1 MNISNLTDI
10 DSLCLSV
17 RDQESKRL
25 ISEAVAAYRGGAL
38 RSAIMSTWI
47 ALAFDIIS
55 KARELAAQG
64 EAASIAFV
72 RDLDSAIANSDIGK
86 LMKVESDLLKTANEQ
101 LQILAPHEFVA
112 LDRLKYD
119 RNLCAHPAFVVEDEL
134 YQPSPESV
142 RSHIVHTLQYLLIH
156 APLQGKSA
164 ILRFDADLM
173 SSSFPSGAADIG
185 TYIRAK
191 YLDRAKEVLVVN
203 LIKSLISAPFGG
215 ERDRFVGRTRLL
227 ATTLYEIAKAKTA
240 IYESIVP
247 RYVAL
252 RVDAVDDADLLGI
265 CPFLEAD
272 SRIWGWLSE
281 PVRLRIKKLLHA
293 VDVQSLKVSSAFDV
307 FVIPDLGEMLL
318 ARFFTFDRITQISII
333 SEHPKREF
341 VSVGISIYRAAGS
354 HKSAEELGRAV
365 VIPLACHFTADDVRL
380 LLDAADGNEQIY
392 WAAGTPSVLEAVF
405 DGTSHLLQE
414 SKEYWQRFV
423 NARIAELGDPTARY
437 AYPGLQQRLA
447 TEKKIG

>member
-10 DSLCLSV
+10 DSLCLNV

-25 ISEAVAAYRGGAL
+25 ISEAIAAYRGGAL

-64 EAASIAFV
+64 EAAPIAFV
-72 RDLDSAIANSDIGK
+72 QDLDSAIANSDIGK
-86 LMKVESDLLKTANEQ
+86 MQRIESDLLKTANEQ
-101 LQILAPHEFVA
+101 LQILAPHEFMA

-142 RSHIVHTLQYLLIH
+142 RSHIVHTLQYLLVH

-164 ILRFDADLM
+164 IARFDADLM
-173 SSSFPSGAADIG
+173 SPSFPSNASDIG
-185 TYIRAK
+185 IYIRAK

-203 LIKSLISAPFGG
+203 LIKALISAPFGG
-215 ERDRFVGRTRLL
+215 ERDRFVGRIRLL
-227 ATTLYEIAKAKTA
+227 ATALYEIAKAKTA
-240 IYESIVP
+240 IYDSTVP
-247 RYVAL
+247 RYVAQ
-252 RVDAVDDADLLGI
+252 RVDAVDDAVLLGI

-272 SRIWGWLSE
+272 SRIWNWLSE
-281 PVRLRIKKLLHA
+281 PVRLRIKKLLQT
-293 VDVQSLKVSSAFDV
+293 VDVQGLKENSAFDV
-307 FVIPDLGEMLL
+307 FAIPDLGEMLL
-318 ARFFTFDRITQISII
+318 ARFFVFDRVTQISII

-354 HKSAEELGRAV
+354 YKSAEELGRAV
-365 VIPLACHFTADDVRL
+365 VIPLSCHFTADDVRL
-380 LLDAADGNEQIY
+380 LLEAADGNEQIY
-392 WAAGTPSVLEAVF
+392 WAAGTPAVLEAVF
-405 DGTSHLLQE
+405 DGTYHLLQE
-414 SKEYWQRFV
+414 AREYWRKFV
-423 NARIAELGDPTARY
+423 DARIAELGDPTARY
-437 AYPGLQQRLA
+437 AYPGLQQRL
-447 TEKKIG
+447 TPEK